1 MSHVYTKLWTHAVF
15 STKNGKPLI
24 SHPLEPRLY
33 NYIHEKLLELGCPS
47 RIINGM
53 PDHIHVLFLQNP
65 ARSIAEIVKKVK
77 GGSSFWV
84 NDNRLSQQKFSWQA
98 GYAAFAVSESQV
110 QRVFEY
116 ITNQKEHHQKET
128 FQEEYHHIVTLH
140 GLKPIEESIP

>member
-1 MSHVYTKLWTHAVF
+1 M
-15 STKNGKPLI
+15 I
-24 SHPLEPRLY
+24 EHPLESKLY

-53 PDHIHVLFLQNP
+53 PDHIHILFLQNP

-77 GGSSFWV
+77 GGSSFWI
-84 NDNRLSQQKFSWQA
+84 NDNRLCQQKFSWQA

-116 ITNQKEHHQKET
+116 ITNQKEHHERET
-128 FQEEYHHIVTLH
+128 FSEEYLHIIALH
-140 GLKPIEESIP
+140 GLKPVESSTP

>member
-1 MSHVYTKLWTHAVF
+1 M
-15 STKNGKPLI
+15 I
-24 SHPLEPRLY
+24 DHPLESKLY

-53 PDHIHVLFLQNP
+53 PDHIHILFLQNP

-77 GGSSFWV
+77 GGSSFWI
-84 NDNRLSQQKFSWQA
+84 NDNRLCQQKFSWQA

-116 ITNQKEHHQKET
+116 ITNQKEHHERET
-128 FQEEYHHIVTLH
+128 FSEEYLHIIALH
-140 GLKPIEESIP
+140 ALKPVESSTP